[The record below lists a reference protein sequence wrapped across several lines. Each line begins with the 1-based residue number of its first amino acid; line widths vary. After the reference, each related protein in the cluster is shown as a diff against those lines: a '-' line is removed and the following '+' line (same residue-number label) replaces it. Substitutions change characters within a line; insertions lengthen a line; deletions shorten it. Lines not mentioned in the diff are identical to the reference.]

1 MGISNSCFFEL
12 RKRNDI
18 NNNNNNFVRL
28 EKNIDSN
35 KENNN
40 NIRKCKTSKLNKKI
54 SISIKKSYKKKK
66 SDLNVLL
73 TEIDLEKRNKKIIKS
88 EFNKNK
94 NKIKEDIFENIYNII
109 KKKKRSD
116 SPFPIKRAHLSN
128 NENIFNKKKYIKGK
142 LKEEDLFCKVYSGL
156 SIDGK
161 MITIKEYSKLSISK
175 KKQIIKNKK
184 KIIELNHPNIVK
196 VISLSDDYE
205 EDLNIIYESLDI
217 DNFENIIKKYGTL
230 NDKILQ
236 LYGKQLLQGLQ
247 YLHKNNIYHK
257 NIKLR
262 KILIESDGIIKIAD
276 SLIDSVILGNEKEIY
291 NYFLNSNNIEYYVP
305 PFFIKNIYKI
315 KTDESIKINNIDKN
329 NLNNTDKND
338 LNNMDIDNNNNEFWQ
353 SYDLWFVGCLFI
365 ESITGKK
372 PWSHYNFKNNS
383 DLFEFLRTTNLIP
396 VIPKKI
402 SVECTEL
409 LQTLLNPSLT
419 KMKNIYKTLLD
430 LPFFKI
436 NSNNLT
442 YKKTLTNISNSVK
455 KSMRE
460 NNDSNN
466 FNRSDSGTQLGQA
479 LANNKVVNILNS
491 NNDAL
496 FSVSFSNEESS
507 IAGSIFKSNLYSSNL
522 SVKKSDVR
530 NKEEISKIKIKI
542 KKSEMPEV
550 KEMQCE
556 LSFNDKNSN

>member
-1 MGISNSCFFEL
+1 MKC
-12 RKRNDI
+12 
-18 NNNNNNFVRL
+18 
-28 EKNIDSN
+28 EKNIDAN

-73 TEIDLEKRNKKIIKS
+73 TEIDLEKRNKKIS

-128 NENIFNKKKYIKGK
+128 NENIFNKKKYIKGQ

-161 MITIKEYSKLSISK
+161 MITIKEYSKLSINK

-196 VISLSDDYE
+196 VISLSDDHE

-217 DNFENIIKKYGTL
+217 DNFENIIKKYGTF

-315 KTDESIKINNIDKN
+315 KTDEIIKINNIDKN

-383 DLFEFLRTTNLIP
+383 DLFEFLRATNLIP

-507 IAGSIFKSNLYSSNL
+507 IAGSIFKSNLYSSTL